1 MNRTLIKNGHVVS
14 MDPQLGNLPRADI
27 LVEEDR
33 IVEIGPDLA
42 VTDAQVIDAD
52 SCIVMPGLIDT
63 HRHIWQG
70 ALRAVCADWSLL
82 DYVRGIRMNAALAFT
97 ADDMYAAQYHGGLEA
112 IDAGVTTV
120 ADYCHNLNTPDHAYE
135 SIRGLKESGL
145 RTIWSYGFNR
155 PPLEEH
161 AFSSLDERLSFA
173 RKLAKEEFSDSS
185 ALVTMSVSP
194 EETLF
199 WGDDPARGVAQFELA
214 RELNVPL
221 FWHCNSSTELNTG
234 KRLRDVARLN
244 ELGLLGPDLVL
255 VHLHSTDMD
264 EWKMI
269 ADCGAGVSFTPDT
282 ELQMGMLWPSTV
294 EAHTLG
300 IPQSYGADITSNN
313 SGDMF
318 IALRMALQVARCRK
332 LEQINGEQLK
342 IGVPYTGEDAL
353 AWGTIE
359 AARAIGLED
368 KIGSLTP
375 GKQADLLLLRTDSLS
390 MVGWD
395 RSNPAGTIMSQCT
408 ARNVDT
414 VMIAGKVVKQA
425 GHMKAD
431 TAHACRLLEDAH
443 EKVLSRIGGAE
454 ALLLDLGES
463 DEKFASIAA
472 SADPGA

>member
-1 MNRTLIKNGHVVS
+1 MKRTLIKNGHVVS
-14 MDPQLGNLPRADI
+14 MDSRVGNLPRADI
-27 LVEEDR
+27 VVEDDK
-33 IVEIGPDLA
+33 IVEIGPNLA

-52 SCIVMPGLIDT
+52 GCIVMPGLIDT

-97 ADDMYAAQYHGGLEA
+97 AEDMYAAQYHGGLEA

-155 PPLEEH
+155 PPLAEHKFSTLEE
-161 AFSSLDERLSFA
+161 RIKFA
-173 RKLAKEEFSDSS
+173 RKLAAEQFSDDS

-199 WGDDPARGVAQFELA
+199 WGDDPERGVAQFALA
-214 RELNVPL
+214 RELNVPI

-234 KRLRDVARLN
+234 NRMRDVARLN
-244 ELGLLGPDLVL
+244 ELGLLGSDLVL
-255 VHLHSTDMD
+255 VHLHSTDWD
-264 EWKMI
+264 EWNMI

-294 EAHTLG
+294 EAHAFG

-318 IALRMALQVARCRK
+318 IALKMALQVARCRK

-342 IGVPYTGEDAL
+342 IGVPYTSEEAL

-359 AARAIGLED
+359 AAKAIGLED

-375 GKQADLLLLRTDSLS
+375 GKQADLLLLRADSLS

-395 RSNPAGTIMSQCT
+395 RSNPAGTILSQCS

-414 VMIAGKVVKQA
+414 VMIAGRLEKQA
-425 GHMKAD
+425 GQMRAD
-431 TAHACRLLEDAH
+431 TSHACKLLEDAH
-443 EKVLSRIGGAE
+443 ENVISRIGGAE
-454 ALLLDLGES
+454 ALLLDR
-463 DEKFASIAA
+463 DEANAKFASIAA
-472 SADPGA
+472 TADPGA